1 MNTHETFDRAP
12 PVKTSSDRSFGLV
25 FAAVFAIVGLI
36 PLVRAQPVRA
46 WALGIAAAFVV
57 VALVRPALLAP
68 ANRLWTRLGALLHRI
83 VNPVVTGLLFYL
95 AVTPTGLIIR
105 AMGRDPLRL
114 RRDPAAE
121 SYWIRRD
128 PPGPPPES
136 MPQQF

>member
-1 MNTHETFDRAP
+1 MHETFDRAP

-36 PLVRAQPVRA
+36 PLVRAQPARA
-46 WALGIAAAFVV
+46 WALGIAVAFVV